1 MLEHQVNCQKGDGE
15 PPTVSKDVVQTSSMG
30 KLSANHLKYIAGHVI
45 PQQPMFLAA
54 VLSAL
59 QQVYD

>member
-1 MLEHQVNCQKGDGE
+1 MLEHQVHCQKGDGE
-15 PPTVSKDVVQTSSMG
+15 PPAVSKDVAQTSSLG
-30 KLSANHLKYIAGHVI
+30 KLSANQLKYIAGHVI

-59 QQVYD
+59 RQVCD

>member
-15 PPTVSKDVVQTSSMG
+15 SPAVSKDMVQTSSLS
-30 KLSANHLKYIAGHVI
+30 KLSANQLKYIAGHVI

-59 QQVYD
+59 QQVCD

>member
-1 MLEHQVNCQKGDGE
+1 MLEHQVNFQKGDGE
-15 PPTVSKDVVQTSSMG
+15 PPTVSKDLVQTSSLG
-30 KLSANHLKYIAGHVI
+30 KLSAKQLKYLAGHVI